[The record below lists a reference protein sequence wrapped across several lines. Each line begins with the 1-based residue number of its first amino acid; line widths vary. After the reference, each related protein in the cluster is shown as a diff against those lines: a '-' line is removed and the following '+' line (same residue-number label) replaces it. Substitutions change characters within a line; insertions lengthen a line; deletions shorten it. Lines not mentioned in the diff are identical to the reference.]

1 MTRMLIS
8 AIMGMIV
15 RILVGPTKQNRYL
28 SRFLFVNCHCDSFI
42 ENFGK
47 LCSRHL
53 SLPNILTNIFLG
65 DLLDVRSRTD
75 LSLSLFICQMS
86 LWFISWKFWKSLL
99 QIFFLVKYPY
109 EQFFC
114 GDLLDARSRTDI
126 WGWSIFLP
134 RELIHLSKNTNTRNG
149 EKFTKHF

>member
-1 MTRMLIS
+1 MLIS

-75 LSLSLFICQMS
+75 LSLSLFLFVKCHCDSFLENFGKPCSRYFFWSNILMNNFFVETCWTHGAGQ
-86 LWFISWKFWKSLL
+86 ISEDDPSFS
-99 QIFFLVKYPY
+99 Q
-109 EQFFC
+109 
-114 GDLLDARSRTDI
+114 G
-126 WGWSIFLP
+126 
-134 RELIHLSKNTNTRNG
+134 N
-149 EKFTKHF
+149 